1 MSPGRDVGDSV
12 QRRGYLSLDV
22 CPFRMVMPSR
32 TACPMPVPLS
42 RSSSDHR
49 SVLSYAWK
57 ECRMALY
64 RKASGGQGS
73 LPA

>member
-1 MSPGRDVGDSV
+1 MSPGRDVGGSV

-22 CPFRMVMPSR
+22 CPFRMVTPSR

-64 RKASGGQGS
+64 RKA
-73 LPA
+73 